1 MDFTVPDVNI
11 ICMLPEILL
20 LIFGT
25 VLLFMEDS
33 SERRNCLSLAAVGGI
48 LTAGLLIPF
57 YWGRN
62 CAGFDDIIVRDDIAL
77 LFQAALL
84 IAVFLAIVFTHYYMR
99 HRDNLGEY
107 LALIL
112 TATAGMNVM
121 VMTHNLL
128 VVFLGMEILALSLYV
143 LVGYDKTSREGIEAT
158 VKYFLLGAFSS
169 AVFLLG
175 IAFYYG
181 ATGRIGI
188 ENVSVPL
195 IAVANGNGLLLL
207 TGTVLVL
214 AGLGFKIA
222 SVPFHMWAPDTYEGA
237 PVSVA
242 SLLSVAP
249 KIAAFAV
256 FLRIALA
263 VADVHPDAVKIAI
276 VFMSC
281 ASMIM
286 GNFTALR
293 QTHFIRMLA
302 YSGIAQ
308 VGYMLIGLLGIHQG
322 GGNALVFYL
331 IVYVFMNMG
340 AFGVAIYLC
349 AQERQDLRIDA
360 LSGLASRHPGLALAM
375 VVFMISL
382 AGLPPTAGFFAKFYV
397 FKTGIEAGYLWLVLV
412 AFIMT
417 VVSLFYYFR
426 VIMVMYMREATGE
439 ISITSGNFA
448 VFSVI
453 IGMLAFITLLLGIV
467 PNSLVVV
474 IAHALNVL

>member
-11 ICMLPEILL
+11 MCLLPEILL
-20 LIFGT
+20 LIFGA

-33 SERRNCLSLAAVGGI
+33 TERRNCLSLAAVGGL

-57 YWGRN
+57 YWGKN
-62 CAGFDDIIVRDDIAL
+62 CAGFDNIIVRDNMAL
-77 LFQAALL
+77 LLQAALL

-143 LVGYDKTSREGIEAT
+143 LVGYDKALREGVEAT

-175 IAFYYG
+175 VAFYYG
-181 ATGRIGI
+181 ATGRIDI
-188 ENVSVPL
+188 AIFAPSL
-195 IAVANGNGLLLL
+195 AVANENGSLLL

-263 VADVHPDAVKIAI
+263 VADVHPDAVLIAI
-276 VFMSC
+276 AFMSC
-281 ASMIM
+281 ASMII
-286 GNFTALR
+286 GNFAALR
-293 QTHFIRMLA
+293 QKHLIRMLA

-308 VGYMLIGLLGIHQG
+308 VGYMLIGLLGIRMG

-331 IVYVFMNMG
+331 LVYVFMNMG

-349 AQERQDLRIDA
+349 AHERQDLRIDA
-360 LSGLASRHPGLALAM
+360 LSGLASRYPVLAM
-375 VVFMISL
+375 AMAVFMISL
-382 AGLPPTAGFFAKFYV
+382 AGLPPTAGFFAKFYI

-412 AFIMT
+412 ALIMT

-426 VIMVMYMREATGE
+426 VIMVMYMHDAAGE
-439 ISITSGNFA
+439 ISTAPGSFTL
-448 VFSVI
+448 FSVI
-453 IGMLAFITLLLGIV
+453 IIMMAIITLLLGIV
-467 PNSLVVV
+467 PNSLVT
-474 IAHALNVL
+474 IIGHALNVL

>member
-48 LTAGLLIPF
+48 LTASLLIPF
-57 YWGRN
+57 YWGKN
-62 CAGFDDIIVRDDIAL
+62 CAGFDDIIVRDDLAL

-99 HRDNLGEY
+99 HRNNLGEY

-128 VVFLGMEILALSLYV
+128 VVFLGMEILALSLYI

-181 ATGRIGI
+181 ATGRID
-188 ENVSVPL
+188 
-195 IAVANGNGLLLL
+195 IAVFAPSFAIANETGSLLL

-256 FLRIALA
+256 FLRITLA
-263 VADVHPDAVKIAI
+263 VADVHSDAVLIAI

-281 ASMIM
+281 ASMIV
-286 GNFTALR
+286 GNFAALR

-322 GGNALVFYL
+322 GGNTLVFYL

-412 AFIMT
+412 ALIMT

-426 VIMVMYMREATGE
+426 VIMVMYMREAAGE

-467 PNSLVVV
+467 PNSLVMV